1 MRPGWSH
8 FRKAHRGYPFP
19 PGAGVQLRPQPQH
32 TPASPPG
39 PPTVRVPVTAAPF
52 RLARAS
58 RLCVSSISMCAVSML
73 TFSVEPIRLTE
84 QSWTGDPSKGSDTL
98 GLIEGVLADKLSFRK
113 GKDQA
118 HIRGAVCGRWKS
130 LLSASGCF
138 PQRCG
143 GAQRAPLARHTC
155 PDKQNQASVLTAP
168 QRAGQTILL
177 EMWQPLDQLSPGK
190 LVSPPRWA
198 AIFGCCGRSKVCT
211 LKSGVSYS
219 VWHPWIS

>member
-1 MRPGWSH
+1 MNKITTFMEIKVQQERPSSLPLW
-8 FRKAHRGYPFP
+8 
-19 PGAGVQLRPQPQH
+19 
-32 TPASPPG
+32 
-39 PPTVRVPVTAAPF
+39 RVPVIQYIWGYFYYPPPSC
-52 RLARAS
+52 LS
-58 RLCVSSISMCAVSML
+58 GSW
-73 TFSVEPIRLTE
+73 FSALFFY
-84 QSWTGDPSKGSDTL
+84 L
-98 GLIEGVLADKLSFRK
+98 KLSAVFLVI
-113 GKDQA
+113 DFS
-118 HIRGAVCGRWKS
+118 IRGAVCGRWKS